1 MDSYRTISK
10 AVEAV
15 LYKDRKSK
23 FYAYAYPLSSE
34 EQVKPIV
41 ERLRKEYPA
50 ANHVCYAWQL
60 GVEKPHYRANDDGE
74 PNNSAGQPIYGQIQA
89 FDLTNVGIFVV
100 RIFGGTK
107 LGVGGLIT
115 AYKTAAQLALEE
127 AKIIR
132 KELVKSVELHFD
144 YKYLSFVMNVIKK
157 YDLKILSQESSLNC
171 NYTIEV
177 PLKILD
183 NFTNQL
189 EQHHQIEVKK
199 LN

>member
-89 FDLTNVGIFVV
+89 FNLTNVGIFVV

-127 AKIIR
+127 AKIIQ